1 MGTNIGPEVKYTCNN
16 DCQQMEEA
24 MTDEMI
30 PIEELE
36 SAGIIG
42 PYHCTCLDDGGYY
55 IGESGFCWFCEA
67 VERIMEKRRENQHT
81 CSPDS

>member
-1 MGTNIGPEVKYTCNN
+1 
-16 DCQQMEEA
+16 

-36 SAGIIG
+36 AAGIIG
-42 PYHCTCLDDGGYY
+42 PYRCTCLDEGGYY

-67 VERIMEKRRENQHT
+67 VERIMEKRRLGT
-81 CSPDS
+81 CNPDSPASAVSI